1 MRDHLKPIETAIDGV
16 DRGLSL
22 VRRVA
27 TRPVLLAG
35 GVLATLLLGRG
46 QTKRALAAGVA
57 LLGVFLR
64 VRSTG
69 QMLAKLVDGQSSPS
83 QPVRRSR

>member
-35 GVLATLLLGRG
+35 GVIATLLLGRG
-46 QTKRALAAGVA
+46 RTKRAIAAGVA

-69 QMLAKLVDGQSSPS
+69 QMLAKLADGQSSPG

>member
-1 MRDHLKPIETAIDGV
+1 MRDHLKHIEAAVDGV
-16 DRGLSL
+16 DRGLRL

-27 TRPVLLAG
+27 TRPVMLAG
-35 GVLATLLLGRG
+35 GVLATLLLVRGR
-46 QTKRALAAGVA
+46 TKRALAAGVA

-69 QMLAKLVDGQSSPS
+69 QMLAKLAQGQPSPT
-83 QPVRRSR
+83 QAVRRSR